1 MRKSISPLLLILLAT
16 VAVASDDKT
25 DRATLRGLK
34 AVCTIVEI
42 NGPAREGVTIT
53 KEQLQAEVDGRLAAA
68 GIPQDKDSTACLYLN
83 MRPLPAMGKGNK
95 PAGLYALEM
104 SIEVLQTVAVTRDA
118 SLKTYAPTWS
128 FSNLATVP
136 TEDLRHTARQ
146 MAIDLADRF
155 VDAYRSANPK

>member
-1 MRKSISPLLLILLAT
+1 MRKSISPLLLIILAT
-16 VAVASDDKT
+16 VAAASDDKT
-25 DRATLRGLK
+25 DRATLHGIK

-42 NGPAREGVTIT
+42 TGPPGISIT
-53 KEQLQAEVDGRLAAA
+53 KEQLQAEVDGRLLAA

-104 SIEVLQTVAVTRDA
+104 SVQVLQTVVVSRDPT
-118 SLKTYAPTWS
+118 LKTYAPTWS

-146 MAIDLADRF
+146 MTIDLADRF